1 MGHSAGGHL
10 ALLYAY
16 KAAAGHTINGNPMHP
31 ISLVISE
38 AGPIQFASKTVYNE
52 NEVEYGYVFA
62 DDNVCAM
69 AGITMPNTTDLP
81 EVYNEKLAIL
91 AAVSPYCIA
100 QDIEDKSTLPYTIL
114 VYGHG
119 LISDVNSYIGNYG
132 DGTVPIQPAL
142 DLYSLLS
149 NEGITTAHISE
160 NSGCYSSP
168 NGNFTLYYFYGI
180 AHGDFSGVVHPDTE
194 TYESR
199 KPSDCFHLAT
209 NTLCNACKN
218 RYATLDI
225 ERIESYYTKLKE
237 KLNPSG
243 SN

>member
-1 MGHSAGGHL
+1 MGYSAGGHL

-16 KAAAGHTINGNPMHP
+16 KSAAGHSVNGNPMHP

-91 AAVSPYCIA
+91 ASVSPYCVA
-100 QDIEDKSTLPYTIL
+100 QDIEDKSILPKTIL

-119 LISDVNSYIGNYG
+119 LTSDFNSYIDNYG

-142 DLYSLLS
+142 DLYDLINNTSRS
-149 NEGITTAHISE
+149 SSIEYGT
-160 NSGCYSSP
+160 SGCLCPSD
-168 NGNFTLYYFYGI
+168 NGNCVLYYFYKV
-180 AHGDFSGVVHPDTE
+180 HHNDFSLKNKVHPFTE
-194 TYESR
+194 LENNEL
-199 KPSDCFHLAT
+199 KDAI
-209 NTLCNACKN
+209 
-218 RYATLDI
+218 LD
-225 ERIESYYTKLKE
+225 YYDKINE
-237 KLNPSG
+237 KLNPSI

>member
-91 AAVSPYCIA
+91 AAVSPYCVA
-100 QDIEDKSTLPYTIL
+100 QDFDENTTIPYTIL
-114 VYGHG
+114 AYGYG
-119 LISDVNSYIGNYG
+119 VPAIDGTYDENFG
-132 DGTVPIQPAL
+132 DGLVPIQPARDL
-142 DLYSLLS
+142 DNLLNTNTEYVNHSKCSLFELIGVPHDDFG
-149 NEGITTAHISE
+149 EEEI
-160 NSGCYSSP
+160 
-168 NGNFTLYYFYGI
+168 NGE
-180 AHGDFSGVVHPDTE
+180 VKKKKVHPDSQNNGYLTIEVDKYYARIQEMITE
-194 TYESR
+194 
-199 KPSDCFHLAT
+199 
-209 NTLCNACKN
+209 
-218 RYATLDI
+218 
-225 ERIESYYTKLKE
+225 
-237 KLNPSG
+237 
-243 SN
+243 